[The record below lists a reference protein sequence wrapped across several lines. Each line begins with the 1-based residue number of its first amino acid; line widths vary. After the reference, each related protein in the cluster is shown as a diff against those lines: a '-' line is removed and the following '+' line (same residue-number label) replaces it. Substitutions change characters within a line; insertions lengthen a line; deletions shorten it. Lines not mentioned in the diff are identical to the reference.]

1 MFISL
6 SSRDVGYACG
16 IAQSKINYLGKGETH
31 FFDWLVCSLKS
42 VNEVIE
48 GKTIQFEDKYIY
60 PNNLNTVSI
69 NFKNFDL
76 LTSHH
81 DIQVFNKKDSLSDIT
96 QKYNRR
102 HSRLLE
108 IIKNN
113 KLIKFIR
120 YCKKTE
126 DIEELQIHKFYK
138 NIENVNPTLEFYF
151 LLISDNKNIVISNTL
166 SSKKNFK
173 YINLLDHMDEDA
185 KKETRNYDKII
196 KSYKCIYSNI

>member
-48 GKTIQFEDKYIY
+48 GKPIQFEDKYIY

-81 DIQVFNKKDSLSDIT
+81 DIPVFNKNSISDIT

-102 HSRLLE
+102 YLRLLE

-113 KLIKFIR
+113 KSIKFIR
-120 YCKKTE
+120 YCKETK
-126 DIEELQIHKFYK
+126 DIEELQIDKFYK
-138 NIENVNPTLEFYF
+138 NISNINPTLEFYF
-151 LLISDNKNIVISNTL
+151 LLVSDNKNIIVPKTL
-166 SSKKNFK
+166 LSKKNFK
-173 YINLLDHMDEDA
+173 YINLLDRIDEDA
-185 KKETRNYDKII
+185 KKETANYVKII
-196 KSYKCIYSNI
+196 KSYKCIYSTPL